1 MKNRADA
8 KTIIQLKYQKML
20 PILNE
25 KSRRYWAAI
34 EAYAYG
40 WGGVAAVC
48 KVTGISKAT
57 IHKGLKEIHNKN
69 SLDSNRLRK
78 KGGGRKKIINQQS
91 SIIAAIE
98 AIVDPTSRGDPE
110 SPLRWT
116 SKSVRKICKQLNAQ
130 SFKISFKSVS
140 SILKKLEYSLQ
151 GNKKTKE
158 GKSHIDRDAQFH
170 FINQSV
176 TEFHKKG
183 LPTISV
189 DTKKKENIGEY
200 KNNGKEYC
208 KQGEPIKVD
217 SHDFPDKRLGK
228 VVPYGVYDIGKN
240 KGWVSV
246 GISGDTAEFAVNTIR
261 TWWYKMGQQ
270 VYPNATEL
278 LITADCGGS
287 NGYRVRLWK
296 KELQKFANETGMNIR
311 ICHFPPATSKWN
323 KIEHRMFSY
332 ISINWRGKPLISRET
347 VVKLIGST
355 RSEKG
360 LEIRAVLDKNNYK
373 TGIEVSDEEFFRL
386 NIEVEA
392 FHPEWN
398 YIIKPNR

>member
-1 MKNRADA
+1 MKNRANA

-140 SILKKLEYSLQ
+140 SILKKLEYSLH

-217 SHDFPDKRLGK
+217 SHDFPDKKLGK

-261 TWWYKMGQQ
+261 AWWYKMGQST
-270 VYPNATEL
+270 YKDATEL
-278 LITADCGGS
+278 FITADCGGS
-287 NGYRVRLWK
+287 NGYRVHLWK
-296 KELQKFANETGMNIR
+296 KELQKLSNETRLTIHVT
-311 ICHFPPATSKWN
+311 HFPPGTSKWN

-332 ISINWRGKPLISRET
+332 ISINWRGKPLVSRET
-347 VVKLIGST
+347 VVNLIGKT
-355 RSEKG
+355 TTEKG
-360 LEIRAVLDKNNYK
+360 LTIKAFLDKNTYQK
-373 TGIEVSDEEFFRL
+373 GIVVTQEEIESIKLTGDS
-386 NIEVEA
+386 

-398 YIIKPNR
+398 YTIAP